1 MGRPAPVV
9 ERDDDDE
16 QRRLNAYNAYCA
28 ARRARLIE
36 QELGTGVYPVDM
48 FSAKRKAR

>member
-1 MGRPAPVV
+1 MGKPLPAPV
-9 ERDDDDE
+9 RDVDSE
-16 QRRLNAYNAYCA
+16 QRRLNDYHA

-36 QELGTGVYPVDM
+36 QELATGVYPVDM